1 MWLAMK
7 PECNGRNM
15 GHVRVPI
22 KLANAEHR
30 ELSVDVED
38 ALVDTG
44 ATWTTIPRSL
54 ADELQLPAI
63 GEVTGRTAG
72 GTQTLE
78 QSYCYFELEGKTG
91 VGPLLISDMVDIV
104 LIGVLTLESAALA
117 VDPSSGRLTETEL
130 YLL

>member
-1 MWLAMK
+1 
-7 PECNGRNM
+7 M

-22 KLANAEHR
+22 ILANAEHR
-30 ELSVDVED
+30 DLSVEVPD

-44 ATWTTIPRSL
+44 ATWTTIPRKL
-54 ADELQLPAI
+54 ADELQLPSI

-72 GTQTLE
+72 GIQTLD
-78 QSYCYFELEGKTG
+78 QSYCYFELQGKSG

-104 LIGVLTLESAALA
+104 LIGALTLESAALA
-117 VDPSSGRLTETEL
+117 VDPSSGRLVETEL